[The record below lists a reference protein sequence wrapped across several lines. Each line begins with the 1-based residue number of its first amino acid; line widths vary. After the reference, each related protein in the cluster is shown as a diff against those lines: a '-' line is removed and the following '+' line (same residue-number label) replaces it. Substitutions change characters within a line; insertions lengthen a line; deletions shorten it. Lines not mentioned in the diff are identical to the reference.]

1 MFDLVH
7 KAIHTLG
14 NGAKELT
21 GVESSTKED
30 AH

>member
-1 MFDLVH
+1 MFSLVH

-21 GVESSTKED
+21 RVESSGQKD
-30 AH
+30 SD